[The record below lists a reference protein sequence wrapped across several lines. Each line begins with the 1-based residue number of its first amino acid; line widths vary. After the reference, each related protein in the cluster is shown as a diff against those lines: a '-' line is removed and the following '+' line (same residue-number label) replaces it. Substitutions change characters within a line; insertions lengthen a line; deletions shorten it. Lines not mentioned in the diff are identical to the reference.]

1 MKVIIDCNVWI
12 SFLLGFQKDLMRNVL
27 TDEHI
32 DVYVCPQLLY
42 EIRDVAARTKIRS
55 RVDEEDVEKLF
66 ELIHAYCINSKIS
79 KSSNFPIRDGKDLYL
94 LSFAESLE
102 ADFIISGDKDL
113 LDLGMCKNSRILSP
127 SQFLSYLN
135 ALVS

>member
-1 MKVIIDCNVWI
+1 
-12 SFLLGFQKDLMRNVL
+12 MRNVL

-66 ELIHAYCINSKIS
+66 ELIPAYCINSKIS

-94 LSFAESLE
+94 LSFAESIE